1 MCEERS
7 KQFHSYG
14 SAVSHKRGKRPASA
28 SDLLGADEEDATTVQ
43 HLHVRRDLTVD
54 GCINGKRADRSE
66 WVEALDPEEAIEPG
80 MVVGWHC
87 APGGG
92 QGVSLRT
99 AGAVVSAAPCVHLRV
114 CPPHESQASC
124 PSRVSAPGCC
134 MRLVLCV
141 MDGCRCR
148 RGAW

>member
-1 MCEERS
+1 MRTPPFRA
-7 KQFHSYG
+7 KAR
-14 SAVSHKRGKRPASA
+14 AVLNPGARGGKRPASS
-28 SDLLGADEEDATTVQ
+28 SDFGVVDDRTELN